1 MDKRGA
7 LYLRLVTAVFA
18 LTLAVYAACAVF
30 ADGPA
35 YELHCAQA
43 CEVGDGFTVSGFVVR
58 SEHCLTSAQ
67 AVRCALYEGQRV
79 SGGQAIAET
88 DGGTLLSAHSGY
100 FSCVTDGYEAVL
112 TPEFV
117 TSASAE
123 ELMTAEPQI
132 CDTAYGRLISGQTWY
147 FAAPMPNRNLRVG
160 QTVTLC
166 VGELRCT
173 AEVLRAQDVLLL
185 SCTQNLQEMTDLR
198 RQEARIILRSLRG
211 LRVPNE
217 AIYHEDGQ
225 TFVYVLEGKRARR
238 REIEILF
245 CEEESVLAGGELREG
260 AQVIVTNTELTD
272 GMVLE

>member
-1 MDKRGA
+1 M
-7 LYLRLVTAVFA
+7 YLRLVTAVFA
-18 LTLAVYAACAVF
+18 LVLAVYAACAVL
-30 ADGPA
+30 ADAPA

-67 AVRCALYEGQRV
+67 PVRCGLLEGQRV
-79 SGGQAIAET
+79 SGGQALAET
-88 DGGTLLSAHSGY
+88 DGGTLASEKSGY

-117 TSASAE
+117 KTASAE
-123 ELMTAEPQI
+123 ALLSVSPQV
-132 CDTAYGRLISGQTWY
+132 CENAFGRLIVGQTWY
-147 FAAPMPNRNLRVG
+147 FVAPIPNRNLRVG

-166 VGELRCT
+166 IGELRCT

-185 SCTQNLQEMTDLR
+185 SCTQNLQSMTTQR
-198 RQEARIILRSLRG
+198 RQEARIILRTLRG

-217 AIYHEDGQ
+217 AIYYENGQ

-245 CEEESVLAGGELREG
+245 CEEGSVLGTGELREG
-260 AQVIVTNTELTD
+260 AQIIVTKIELTD
-272 GMVLE
+272 GMIVE

>member
-7 LYLRLVTAVFA
+7 LYLRLVTAIFA
-18 LTLAVYAACAVF
+18 LALALYAACAVF

-67 AVRCALYEGQRV
+67 AVRCLVSEGQRV
-79 SGGQAIAET
+79 SGGQALAET
-88 DGGTLLSAHSGY
+88 DGGKLVSAHSGY
-100 FSCVTDGYEAVL
+100 ASCVTDGYEEIL

-117 TSASAE
+117 KSASAE
-123 ELMTAEPQI
+123 ALLAAKPQV
-132 CDTAYGRLISGQTWY
+132 CENAFGRLIEGQTWY
-147 FAAPMPNRNLRVG
+147 FAAPMPNRSLRIG

-166 VGELRCT
+166 IAELRCT

-185 SCTQNLQEMTDLR
+185 SCTQNLHALTSVR
-198 RQEARIILRSLRG
+198 RQEAQIVLRTLCG

-245 CEEESVLAGGELREG
+245 CEEDSVLAAGELREG
-260 AQVIVTNTELTD
+260 AQVIVTKIELTD
-272 GMVLE
+272 GMVLQ